1 MGLKRPIQQTAE
13 THPCSSATFWA
24 NGSTDF
30 PSTRADMISRD
41 QRNIL
46 HLDLDSFFV
55 SVERIHNKA
64 LIGMPVIIGADS
76 DRGVVAS
83 CSYEARKYGVR
94 SAMPMKMAKQLCP
107 EAVVVRGNSGEY
119 MRKSDE
125 VTEIIRARVPL
136 FEKTSVDE
144 FYVDFTGTEKFFGAM
159 KLAAELRH
167 YIRKESGL
175 PNSFGL
181 SINKTV
187 SKVAT
192 NEAKPNG
199 QLQVERGTEK
209 TFLAPKP
216 IEAIPGVGEK
226 TAHLLR
232 SMGVMKIHTMQELPI
247 DLMKRLLGEHGPVLW
262 RKANGIDDS
271 PVVAWHE
278 RKSIGTER
286 TFERDTIDIV
296 KLKGM
301 LTAMAESLTFQL
313 RKGDKL
319 TSCVAVKVRYA
330 DFETHTQQQRIA
342 YTACDHIVLP
352 LVHELFRKLYDRRQ
366 RIRLIGV
373 RFSHLVGGGHQ
384 MDAFSD
390 TEEAMNLYQ
399 AMDRIR
405 KRFGD
410 RTVMRAA
417 GMEARSIGRMDN
429 PFDGQAPVLLANR
442 RT

>member
-1 MGLKRPIQQTAE
+1 MERT
-13 THPCSSATFWA
+13 
-24 NGSTDF
+24 
-30 PSTRADMISRD
+30 
-41 QRNIL
+41 IL
-46 HLDLDSFFV
+46 HLDLNTFFV
-55 SVERIHNKA
+55 SVERLREPR
-64 LIGMPVIIGADS
+64 LIGRPVLIGSDS

-83 CSYEARKYGVR
+83 CSYEARAFGVR

-107 EAVVVRGNSGEY
+107 EAIILRGDSGAY
-119 MRKSDE
+119 LKKSDE
-125 VTEIIRARVPL
+125 VTEIIRASVPL
-136 FEKTSVDE
+136 FEKSSVDE
-144 FYVDFTGTEKFFGAM
+144 FYVDLSGTDRFHGSR
-159 KLAAELRH
+159 KLAQELRQR
-167 YIRKESGL
+167 IVKESGL

-192 NEAKPNG
+192 GEAKQG
-199 QLQVERGTEK
+199 EGEWYVDRGTEK
-209 TFLAPKP
+209 PFLAPMP
-216 IEAIPGVGEK
+216 IERIPGVGEK
-226 TAHLLR
+226 TAHMLR
-232 SMGVMKIHTMQELPI
+232 SMGVARIATLQELPV
-247 DLMKRLLGEHGPVLW
+247 DLMQRLLGEHGPVLW

-278 RKSIGTER
+278 RKSISTER
-286 TFERDTIDIV
+286 TFERDTIDVV

-301 LTAMAESLTFQL
+301 LTAMAESLAFQL
-313 RKGDKL
+313 RKGGKL
-319 TSCVAVKVRYA
+319 TSCVAVKIRYA
-330 DFETHTQQQRIA
+330 DFNTHLKQQRIA
-342 YTACDHIVLP
+342 YTACDHLILP
-352 LVHELFRKLYDRRQ
+352 LVHELFRTLYDRRQ

-384 MDAFSD
+384 MDAFAD
-390 TEEAMNLYQ
+390 TQEAMNLYQ

-417 GMEARSIGRMDN
+417 GMDAKSIGRMDN

>member
-1 MGLKRPIQQTAE
+1 MR
-13 THPCSSATFWA
+13 S
-24 NGSTDF
+24 
-30 PSTRADMISRD
+30 
-41 QRNIL
+41 IL

-55 SVERIHNKA
+55 SVERLAHPELNGRPI
-64 LIGMPVIIGADS
+64 LIGSDS

-83 CSYEARKYGVR
+83 CSYEARAFGVR
-94 SAMPMKMAKQLCP
+94 SAMPMRTAKQLCP
-107 EAVVVRGNSGEY
+107 EAIILRGNSGAY
-119 MRKSDE
+119 MKKSDE
-125 VTEIIRARVPL
+125 VTEIIREKVPL
-136 FEKTSVDE
+136 FEKSSVDE
-144 FYVDFTGTEKFFGAM
+144 FYVDFSGTEKFFGAM
-159 KLAAELRH
+159 KLATELKRS
-167 YIRKESGL
+167 IEKETGL

-192 NEAKPNG
+192 DDAKPNG
-199 QLQVERGTEK
+199 QKRIERGTEK
-209 TFLAPKP
+209 PYLAPKP

-232 SMGVMKIHTMQELPI
+232 SMGVMRIATMQELPI
-247 DLMKRLLGEHGPVLW
+247 DLMQRLLGEHGPVLW

-271 PVVAWHE
+271 PVIAWHE

-286 TFERDTIDIV
+286 TFERDTIDVV
-296 KLKGM
+296 KLKGL
-301 LTAMAESLTFQL
+301 LTAMAESLAFQL
-313 RKGDKL
+313 RRGQKL

-330 DFETHTQQQRIA
+330 DFETHTQQQRIGH
-342 YTACDHIVLP
+342 TACDHIILP
-352 LVHELFRKLYDRRQ
+352 VIHELFRKLYDRRQ

-384 MDAFSD
+384 MDAFTD
-390 TEEAMNLYQ
+390 TQEAMNLYQ
-399 AMDRIR
+399 AMDKVR

-410 RTVMRAA
+410 RMVMRAS
-417 GMEARSIGRMDN
+417 GMDARSIGRMDN

>member
-1 MGLKRPIQQTAE
+1 ML
-13 THPCSSATFWA
+13 SS
-24 NGSTDF
+24 
-30 PSTRADMISRD
+30 D
-41 QRNIL
+41 QRTIL

-55 SVERIHNKA
+55 SVECLARPDLKDK
-64 LIGMPVIIGADS
+64 PVLIGADS

-83 CSYEARKYGVR
+83 CSYEARKLGIR
-94 SAMPMKMAKQLCP
+94 SAMPMRMAKQLCP
-107 EAVVVRGNSGEY
+107 EAIILRGNSGAY
-119 MRKSDE
+119 MDKSDE
-125 VTEIIRARVPL
+125 VTEIIREKVPL

-144 FYVDFTGTEKFFGAM
+144 FYVDFTGTEKFFGAE
-159 KLAAELRH
+159 KLATELKTH
-167 YIRKESGL
+167 IEKKTGL

-192 NEAKPNG
+192 DDAKPNG
-199 QLQVERGTEK
+199 QKHIVRGTEK
-209 TFLAPKP
+209 PYLAPKP

-232 SMGVMKIHTMQELPI
+232 SMGVMRIQTMQELPI
-247 DLMKRLLGEHGPVLW
+247 DLMQRLLGEHGPLLW

-271 PVVAWHE
+271 PVIAWHE
-278 RKSIGTER
+278 RKSISTER
-286 TFERDTIDIV
+286 TFERDTIDVV

-301 LTAMAESLTFQL
+301 LTAMAESLAFQL
-313 RKGDKL
+313 RRGQKL

-330 DFETHTQQQRIA
+330 DFETHTKQQRIG
-342 YTACDHIVLP
+342 YTACDHVILP
-352 LVHELFRKLYDRRQ
+352 IIHDLFRTVYDRRQ

-384 MDAFSD
+384 MDAFTD

-399 AMDRIR
+399 ALDKVRQ
-405 KRFGD
+405 RFGD
-410 RTVMRAA
+410 RVVMRAS
-417 GMEARSIGRMDN
+417 GMDAHSIGRMDN
-429 PFDGQAPVLLANR
+429 PFNGMAPILLANR

>member
-1 MGLKRPIQQTAE
+1 MLRP
-13 THPCSSATFWA
+13 
-24 NGSTDF
+24 
-30 PSTRADMISRD
+30 D
-41 QRNIL
+41 QRTIL

-55 SVERIHNKA
+55 SVERLDHPELNGRPI
-64 LIGMPVIIGADS
+64 LIGADS

-83 CSYEARKYGVR
+83 CSYEARRFGIR
-94 SAMPMKMAKQLCP
+94 SAMPMRMAKQLCP
-107 EAVVVRGNSGEY
+107 EAIILRGNSGAY
-119 MRKSDE
+119 MKKSDE
-125 VTEIIRARVPL
+125 VTEIIRAQVPL

-144 FYVDFTGTEKFFGAM
+144 FYVDFSGTEKFFGAM
-159 KLAAELRH
+159 KLATELKK
-167 YIRKESGL
+167 YIEKETGL

-181 SINKTV
+181 SANKTV

-192 NEAKPNG
+192 DDAKPNG
-199 QLQVERGTEK
+199 QKQVERGTEK
-209 TFLAPKP
+209 PYLAPKP

-247 DLMKRLLGEHGPVLW
+247 DLMQRLLGEHGPTLW

-271 PVVAWHE
+271 PVIGWHE
-278 RKSIGTER
+278 RKSISTER
-286 TFERDTIDIV
+286 TFAQDTIDVV
-296 KLKGM
+296 KLRGM
-301 LTAMAESLTFQL
+301 LTAMAESLAFQL
-313 RKGDKL
+313 RKGRKL

-330 DFETHTQQQRIA
+330 DFETHTQQLRIG
-342 YTACDHIVLP
+342 YTACDHIILP
-352 LVHELFRKLYDRRQ
+352 VIHELFRKLYDRRQ

-384 MDAFSD
+384 MNAFTD

-399 AMDRIR
+399 AMDKVR

-410 RTVMRAA
+410 RTVMRAS
-417 GMEARSIGRMDN
+417 GMGAHSIGRMDN

-442 RT
+442 RA

>member
-1 MGLKRPIQQTAE
+1 MKN
-13 THPCSSATFWA
+13 SA
-24 NGSTDF
+24 
-30 PSTRADMISRD
+30 
-41 QRNIL
+41 RNIL

-55 SVERIHNKA
+55 SVERLAHPELKGKPI
-64 LIGMPVIIGADS
+64 LVGADS

-83 CSYEARKYGVR
+83 CSYEARAFGVR
-94 SAMPMKMAKQLCP
+94 SAMPMRMAKQLCP
-107 EAVVVRGNSGEY
+107 EAIILRGNSGAY
-119 MRKSDE
+119 MKKSDE
-125 VTEIIRARVPL
+125 VTEIIRERVPL

-144 FYVDFTGTEKFFGAM
+144 FYVDFSGTEKFFGAL
-159 KLAAELRH
+159 KLATELRQ
-167 YIRKESGL
+167 YISKETGL

-181 SINKTV
+181 STNKTV

-209 TFLAPKP
+209 PYMAPKP
-216 IEAIPGVGEK
+216 VEAIPGVGEK

-232 SMGVMKIHTMQELPI
+232 SMGVAKIHTMQELPI
-247 DLMKRLLGEHGPVLW
+247 DLMQRLLGEHGPLLW

-271 PVVAWHE
+271 PVIAWHE
-278 RKSIGTER
+278 RKSISTER
-286 TFERDTIDIV
+286 TFERDTIDVV

-301 LTAMAESLTFQL
+301 LTAMAESLAFQL
-313 RKGDKL
+313 RKGQKL
-319 TSCVAVKVRYA
+319 TSCIAVKIRYA
-330 DFETHTQQQRIA
+330 DFNTHLKQQRIG
-342 YTACDHIVLP
+342 YTACDHIILP
-352 LVHELFRKLYDRRQ
+352 IIHDLFRTLYDRRQ

-384 MDAFSD
+384 MNAFTD

-399 AMDRIR
+399 AMDKVR

-417 GMEARSIGRMDN
+417 GMGAKSIGRMDD

-442 RT
+442 RS

>member
-1 MGLKRPIQQTAE
+1 M
-13 THPCSSATFWA
+13 
-24 NGSTDF
+24 
-30 PSTRADMISRD
+30 
-41 QRNIL
+41 QRTIL

-55 SVERIHNKA
+55 SVERLAHPELNGRPI
-64 LIGMPVIIGADS
+64 LIGADS

-83 CSYEARKYGVR
+83 CSYEARRFGVR
-94 SAMPMKMAKQLCP
+94 SAMPMRTAKQLCP
-107 EAVVVRGNSGEY
+107 EAIILRGNSGAY
-119 MRKSDE
+119 MQKSDE
-125 VTEIIRARVPL
+125 VTEIIRERVPL

-144 FYVDFTGTEKFFGAM
+144 FYVDFTGTERFYGAM
-159 KLAAELRH
+159 KLASELRQ
-167 YIRKESGL
+167 YIGKETGL

-192 NEAKPNG
+192 NDAKPNG
-199 QLQVERGTEK
+199 QKRVEQGTEK
-209 TFLAPKP
+209 PYLAPKA
-216 IEAIPGVGEK
+216 IEAIPGVGDK

-232 SMGVMKIHTMQELPI
+232 SMGVMKIATMQELPI

-271 PVVAWHE
+271 PVIAWHE
-278 RKSIGTER
+278 RKSISTER
-286 TFERDTIDIV
+286 TFERDTIDV
-296 KLKGM
+296 AKLHGL

-313 RKGDKL
+313 RKGAKL
-319 TSCVAVKVRYA
+319 TSCVAVKIRYA
-330 DFETHTQQQRIA
+330 DFDTHTRQQRIG
-342 YTACDHIVLP
+342 YTACDHIILP
-352 LVHELFRKLYDRRQ
+352 IIHDLFRALYDRRQ

-384 MDAFSD
+384 MDAFTD
-390 TEEAMNLYQ
+390 TQEAMDLYL

-405 KRFGD
+405 RRFGD
-410 RTVMRAA
+410 RTVMRAS
-417 GMEARSIGRMDN
+417 GMDAKSIGRMDN

>member
-1 MGLKRPIQQTAE
+1 MFA
-13 THPCSSATFWA
+13 
-24 NGSTDF
+24 
-30 PSTRADMISRD
+30 RD
-41 QRNIL
+41 QRTIA

-55 SVERIHNKA
+55 SVECLHDKS
-64 LIGMPVIIGADS
+64 LIGKPVLIGADS

-83 CSYEARKYGVR
+83 CSYEARKVGIR
-94 SAMPMKMAKQLCP
+94 SAMPMRMAKQLCP
-107 EAVVVRGNSGEY
+107 EAIILRGNSGEY
-119 MRKSDE
+119 MDKSDE
-125 VTEIIRARVPL
+125 VTEIIREKVPM

-159 KLAAELRH
+159 MLATELRQR
-167 YIRKESGL
+167 ITAKTGL

-192 NEAKPNG
+192 NTAKPNG
-199 QLQVERGTEK
+199 QRQVERGTEK
-209 TFLAPKP
+209 PFLAPMP
-216 IEAIPGVGEK
+216 IESIPGVGDK

-232 SMGVMKIHTMQELPI
+232 SMGVARIATMQELPI
-247 DLMKRLLGEHGPVLW
+247 DLMQRLLGEHGPLLW

-271 PVVAWHE
+271 PVIAWHE
-278 RKSIGTER
+278 RKSISTER
-286 TFERDTIDIV
+286 TFERDTIDTV

-301 LTAMAESLTFQL
+301 LTAMAESLAFQL
-313 RKGDKL
+313 RRGQKL

-330 DFETHTQQQRIA
+330 DFETHTQQLRIG
-342 YTACDHIVLP
+342 YTACDHIILP
-352 LVHELFRKLYDRRQ
+352 LIHDLFRKLYDRRQ

-384 MDAFSD
+384 MDAFTD
-390 TEEAMNLYQ
+390 TQEAMNLYQ

-410 RTVMRAA
+410 RTVMRAS

-442 RT
+442 RS